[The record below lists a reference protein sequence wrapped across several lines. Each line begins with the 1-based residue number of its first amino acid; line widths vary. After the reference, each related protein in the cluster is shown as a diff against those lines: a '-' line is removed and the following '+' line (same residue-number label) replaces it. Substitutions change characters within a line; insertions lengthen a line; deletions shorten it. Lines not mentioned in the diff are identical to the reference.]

1 MRRNTPTQEQ
11 LELDQIHETELQLLQ
26 REKASNEYRKR
37 IAEERKDRECM
48 MPPLEEIQVRL
59 DRKKHEMSV
68 TRGEV
73 ANELRTQNRSLLMLV
88 LLVTATCTLVWWGLK
103 LMQGN

>member
-1 MRRNTPTQEQ
+1 MSRNIPSQEQ
-11 LELDQIHETELQLLQ
+11 LELEKIRETELQLIE
-26 REKASNEYRKR
+26 RERASNEYRKR

-59 DRKKHEMSV
+59 ERKKHELCV

-73 ANELRTQNRSLLMLV
+73 ANELRTQNRSLLMLM
-88 LLVTATCTLVWWGLK
+88 LLVTATCSLVWWGMK
-103 LMQGN
+103 LMQGS